1 MLLKLYEVSK
11 AILDRLQEEVETKSF
26 DYVPE
31 KTLYPYIIVGDIETD
46 DDSTKTGD
54 GVKATQTIQVWSR
67 FPGKQEAMEI
77 GNNVMVALEKELTIA
92 NGEIWEQRFLKTK
105 TQEIEEGIYATE
117 LKLKLNIE
125 WSE

>member
-11 AILDRLQEEVETKSF
+11 AILNRLQEEVVTKSF

-125 WSE
+125 WGE

>member
-11 AILDRLQEEVETKSF
+11 AILDRLQEEVVTKSF

-77 GNNVMVALEKELTIA
+77 GNKVMIALGKELTIA

>member
-1 MLLKLYEVSK
+1 MLLKLYDVSK
-11 AILDRLQEEVETKSF
+11 AILDRLQEEVVTKSF

-77 GNNVMVALEKELTIA
+77 GNNVMVALGKELTIA